1 MHATKSEALKICLFF
16 ISLPECQK
24 TCKSIKMFACI
35 PLYCNSA
42 PQLTRFC
49 PPGRTLCRRGPYR
62 AASPPLSHDSANRR
76 PRGGTSPP
84 PTGNCKRP
92 VAATVP
98 HREAY
103 SAVSRRRSWSRNRCC
118 LCCIRPRRG
127 EKEDSRFWDE
137 GRMWRQRRW
146 RTTAGDRTQG
156 GWDRPPPPPGCTGIC
171 LRIGASSSALQI

>member
-1 MHATKSEALKICLFF
+1 
-16 ISLPECQK
+16 
-24 TCKSIKMFACI
+24 MFAYI

-49 PPGRTLCRRGPYR
+49 PLSRTLCRRGPYR

-76 PRGGTSPP
+76 PRGATSPP

-98 HREAY
+98 HRQAY
-103 SAVSRRRSWSRNRCC
+103 SAVLQRRSWSRNRCC
-118 LCCIRPRRG
+118 WYCSRLRRG

-137 GRMWRQRRW
+137 GRMWRQRGR
-146 RTTAGDRTQG
+146 RTTAGDRTRG